1 MAINNM
7 KTTWLNR
14 YRSQKPRITE
24 MNTRVAHT
32 TRGKV
37 QSYGSKD
44 LLSVI
49 ATLYGSNCVRSYRC
63 PFPAE
68 HVDEK
73 NRQEKYFCCM
83 SLANAVRYEGQG
95 SRLRNAILHCCVPAL
110 DRLWLSFLARDP
122 V

>member
-49 ATLYGSNCVRSYRC
+49 ATLYDSNCVCSYRC
-63 PFPAE
+63 THFQLNMWMKRI
-68 HVDEK
+68 VKK
-73 NRQEKYFCCM
+73 NISVVCPLE
-83 SLANAVRYEGQG
+83 NAVRYEGQREQAPKCY
-95 SRLRNAILHCCVPAL
+95 S
-110 DRLWLSFLARDP
+110 S
-122 V
+122 